1 MTKSTWILLA
11 LTLAAGL
18 ASLTA
23 GAADISLAAVLTGDA
38 EALHVLLASRL
49 PRLAAVLC
57 TGVGMSI
64 AGLIMQQLCANKF
77 VSPTTGATIS
87 SAQLGILIALLF
99 FPDSSLWSRAA
110 FAFLAAIA
118 GTWVFVWFIL
128 RIPMKDPV
136 MVPLIGIMFGNVIG
150 GITSFLAFRFDM
162 TQALSTWLV
171 GHFSLVLRGNYE
183 LVYLVVPL
191 IAAAWIYAK
200 WFNIVG
206 MGKEF
211 SKNLGVNYSLVLF
224 AGLSIAAMITAS
236 VVTVVGS
243 ISYIG
248 LIVPNLVAIFK
259 GDDLRATLPD
269 TALFGA
275 LFVLICDVIGRLI
288 IMPYEL
294 PIELIIGTVGSL
306 LFIVLIFYRL
316 RFGRRSLTKDRL
328 LELFGL
334 IRRARPGCCNPAV
347 IK

>member
-118 GTWVFVWFIL
+118 GTWASCSATSSAGSRVF
-128 RIPMKDPV
+128 
-136 MVPLIGIMFGNVIG
+136 
-150 GITSFLAFRFDM
+150 SRF
-162 TQALSTWLV
+162 ALT
-171 GHFSLVLRGNYE
+171 
-183 LVYLVVPL
+183 
-191 IAAAWIYAK
+191 
-200 WFNIVG
+200 
-206 MGKEF
+206 
-211 SKNLGVNYSLVLF
+211 
-224 AGLSIAAMITAS
+224 
-236 VVTVVGS
+236 
-243 ISYIG
+243 
-248 LIVPNLVAIFK
+248 
-259 GDDLRATLPD
+259 
-269 TALFGA
+269 
-275 LFVLICDVIGRLI
+275 
-288 IMPYEL
+288 
-294 PIELIIGTVGSL
+294 
-306 LFIVLIFYRL
+306 
-316 RFGRRSLTKDRL
+316 
-328 LELFGL
+328 
-334 IRRARPGCCNPAV
+334 
-347 IK
+347 